1 MNTEIKEREKIKS
14 QILDFTIK
22 SVEKFLKENLGLVF
36 YAFAFDCNAE
46 YAEFGL
52 CFNTE
57 TSFQETLKD
66 YQKGKFAEYYKTE
79 VSKHYKT
86 EEGIKSLR
94 YNTGDW
100 EFQYLESLNV
110 FSNDELDKIFNQLPD
125 DDYESWKKFVSNL
138 LDLFTESLVEF
149 TKTKT
154 YAKIPKTN
162 DFICFCIDHDEDFD
176 DAIERMKKYS

>member
-1 MNTEIKEREKIKS
+1 MSTGIKEREKVKS
-14 QILDFTIK
+14 RILNFTIK
-22 SVEKFLKENLGLVF
+22 SVEIFLKENSNQEF

-46 YAEFGL
+46 YAELGL

-57 TSFQETLKD
+57 TYFQETLKD

-100 EFQYLESLNV
+100 EYQCFDTLSV
-110 FSNDELDKIFNQLPD
+110 FSNDELDKIFNELPD
-125 DDYESWKKFVSNL
+125 DDESWNNFVFDL

-149 TKTKT
+149 TKTET
-154 YAKIPKTN
+154 YAKIPKTK
-162 DFICFCIDHDEDFD
+162 DFMSFCIDHDEDFD
-176 DAIERMKKYS
+176 DAIKRMKKYS

>member
-22 SVEKFLKENLGLVF
+22 GVEKFLKENPDLEF

-46 YAEFGL
+46 YAELGL

-57 TSFQETLKD
+57 TSFQETLKN
-66 YQKGKFAEYYKTE
+66 YQKGEFAVYYKTE
-79 VSKHYKT
+79 VSERYKT

-100 EFQYLESLNV
+100 EFQYFDSLNV
-110 FSNDELDKIFNQLPD
+110 FSNDELDKIFSQLPD
-125 DDYESWKKFVSNL
+125 DDYKSWVEFVSNL

-149 TKTKT
+149 AKTKT
-154 YAKIPKTN
+154 YAKIPKTK

-176 DAIERMKKYS
+176 DAIERIKKYS